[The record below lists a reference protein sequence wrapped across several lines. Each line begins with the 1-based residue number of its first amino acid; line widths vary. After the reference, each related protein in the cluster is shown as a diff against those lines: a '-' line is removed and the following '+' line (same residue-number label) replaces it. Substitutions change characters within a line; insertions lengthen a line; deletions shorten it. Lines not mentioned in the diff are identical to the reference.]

1 MIKKQLAKIV
11 SLEEIAKETI
21 EIVLENEYISK
32 QAKPGQFVHVAVR
45 GHTLRRPIS
54 IAATDPANHRLTIL
68 FKTIGLGT
76 AELSRYEVGADVDLL
91 GPNGSSFPIDKIR
104 DNESLLLVGGG
115 IGIPPIYFL
124 ATQMQKLNVEVHTI
138 LGFQSKDYLFYEQEF
153 NELSNVTIVTD
164 DGSYG
169 KKGFVTDY
177 LHDVGKI
184 DKYFSCGPLP
194 MLQAVKRELPEVEGY
209 LSFEERMACGIGAC
223 YACVIPTTT
232 EEKYKKICQDGPV
245 LAANEVKI

>member
-1 MIKKQLAKIV
+1 MIKKQTANIV
-11 SLEEIAKETI
+11 SLATVAKETI

-32 QAKPGQFVHVAVR
+32 RAKPGQFVHVAVR

-54 IAATDPANHRLTIL
+54 IAATNPENHTLTIL
-68 FKTIGLGT
+68 FKTIGSGTSELGC
-76 AELSRYEVGADVDLL
+76 YHVGDTLDLL
-91 GPNGSSFPIDKIR
+91 GPNGSSFPLPESVE
-104 DNESLLLVGGG
+104 NETLLLIGGG

-124 ATQMQKLNVEVHTI
+124 ARELQKAKADVHVI
-138 LGFQSKDYLFYEQEF
+138 LGFQSKQYIFYEDLFKQ
-153 NELSNVTIVTD
+153 LGKVTVVTD

-169 KKGFVTDY
+169 EKGLVTDY
-177 LHDVGKI
+177 IADVGPV
-184 DKYFSCGPLP
+184 DQYFSCGPVP
-194 MLQAVKRELPEVEGY
+194 MLRAVKHQLPNVEGY